1 MRSLDVTGYVEYYG
15 VSSQSYI
22 KPNRW
27 SREKYVLNN
36 TDKYLWKLV
45 KYHYSDGTIG
55 FSNAIIVEV
64 YDLENDSVRIIDT
77 IDNLKTEFK
86 LKLLSFI
93 SDAIDVLKSFCL
105 VIFGI
110 IAFLFTVSVIQK
122 FVEAILK

>member
-36 TDKYLWKLV
+36 TDMFLWKLV

-55 FSNAIIVEV
+55 FSKATIVAV

-77 IDNLKTEFK
+77 IDNLKTKFK
-86 LKLLSFI
+86 LKFLSFI
-93 SDAIDVLKSFCL
+93 SDVIDALKTFCL
-105 VIFGI
+105 VIVVI
-110 IAFLFTVSVIQK
+110 VAFLFAVSAIQK
-122 FVEAILK
+122 FVEAIL